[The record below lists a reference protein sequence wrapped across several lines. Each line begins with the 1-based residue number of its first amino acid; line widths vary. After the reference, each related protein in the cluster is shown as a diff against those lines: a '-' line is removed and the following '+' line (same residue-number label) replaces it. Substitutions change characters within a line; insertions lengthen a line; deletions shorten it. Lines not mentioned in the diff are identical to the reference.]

1 MYLLIWEDESITLDF
16 SSVFTHFLFCYYFVC
31 FFPQIRN
38 HLSQIQKY
46 QGQPNAI
53 NLNNAESLQM
63 HLETRLSQLDSAI
76 SMELWQVNIT

>member
-1 MYLLIWEDESITLDF
+1 MRNSRFLLQCSLIVILYV
-16 SSVFTHFLFCYYFVC
+16 SSK
-31 FFPQIRN
+31 IRN

-76 SMELWQVNIT
+76 SMELWQVMLL